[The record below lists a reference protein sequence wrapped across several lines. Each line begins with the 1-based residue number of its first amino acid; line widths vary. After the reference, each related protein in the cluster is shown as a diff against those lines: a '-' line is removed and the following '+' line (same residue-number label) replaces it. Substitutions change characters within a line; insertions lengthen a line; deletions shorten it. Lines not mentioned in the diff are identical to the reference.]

1 MEVSTFSFHPFHL
14 VLNRL
19 PHYANWLLMAC
30 LGVPAANGSEQTQ
43 YPEGFIGIDNEV
55 QELKEEL
62 LEINHELS
70 LLERELFYPQER
82 QLVVFVSMPRE
93 THTRLHS
100 IRIELDDKL
109 IVEHEYTS
117 LEGDALR
124 RGGVHKPYV
133 GTIDNGRH
141 RLKAHITGR
150 AAEGEQFQQSLTK
163 QFVKGQGP
171 NYIELRVSEEE
182 SGGIPTLT
190 IHRW

>member
-1 MEVSTFSFHPFHL
+1 MEVGTLLFGSFHV

-30 LGVPAANGSEQTQ
+30 LGVPAANGGEQTR
-43 YPEGFIGIDNEV
+43 YPEGFIGIDSEV

-82 QLVVFVSMPRE
+82 QLVVFVSMPGQN
-93 THTRLHS
+93 HTRLHS
-100 IRIELDDKL
+100 IRIELDGKL

-117 LEGDALR
+117 LEDDALR

-133 GTIDNGRH
+133 GNIENGRH
-141 RLKAHITGR
+141 RLKAHMTVR
-150 AAEGEQFQQSLTK
+150 AAEGEQFQKSLTK
-163 QFVKGQGP
+163 EFVKGQGP
-171 NYIELRVSEEE
+171 KYIELRVSEEE

-190 IHRW
+190 LHRW